1 MKNQKRTTQL
11 LNRLERMLETEI
23 EKAQI
28 DQDKDALKLLNKLYI
43 LVKKNYSK

>member
-23 EKAQI
+23 GKAQV

>member
-1 MKNQKRTTQL
+1 MKNRNRTTQL